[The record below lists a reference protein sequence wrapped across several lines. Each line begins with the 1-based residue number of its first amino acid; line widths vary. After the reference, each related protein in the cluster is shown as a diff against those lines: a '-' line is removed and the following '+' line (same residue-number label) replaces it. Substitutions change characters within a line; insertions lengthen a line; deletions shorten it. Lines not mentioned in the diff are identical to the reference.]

1 MFTSKDGVKMQKNNR
16 FIKGL
21 AVGMSFVI
29 MMTGCSSSSGGTSN
43 GRDVGGIKTT
53 TTVTEATTEDKRY
66 NSQDIA
72 VIVDINEAISEI
84 SLKSINTN
92 KKYSLKYTGGTRI
105 KSKNNSELTMSDMN
119 VGMVVDVYSIQGS
132 QKLIE
137 LHENSESWKNDMV
150 GRWSVDA
157 DTKKITIGSSSY
169 RYDNSLYVVSDGHEI
184 GIDEISDVDEL
195 IVRGFNGEVVSVVVT
210 RGHGYVRFTDD
221 VYMIG
226 GLVEIGSKIMTA
238 IEKDMVIVAPEGTYT
253 LTATKDGVG
262 GSKEITIA
270 RDEEL
275 TVSLSEFKKEVT
287 RYGSV
292 KLNVLPEGADARVYI
307 DGVQKDYSDLITIPY
322 GKHKIVIESDDYET
336 FTKIITTA
344 SLYTTITVNFE
355 EDATEDDDIEDL
367 EDESDDDKDDDE
379 SDNDISS
386 DDKEDTTVDSD
397 SQKAEGNDET
407 TSGNNKSETSSSDD
421 DSYIKKLG
429 THNGKL
435 VFTSPSGAT
444 LYIDGIKQGTV
455 PVTIGKTSGKHTI
468 LLMMS
473 GYKTKV
479 YSVNLEANDEDLA
492 FAYPTLTKT
501 DN

>member
-1 MFTSKDGVKMQKNNR
+1 MQKNNR

-21 AVGMSFVI
+21 AVGMTFVM
-29 MMTGCSSSSGGTSN
+29 MMTGCSSGSGGTSN
-43 GRDVGGIKTT
+43 GRDVAGIKTT
-53 TTVTEATTEDKRY
+53 TTAIETTEANKRY

-72 VIVDINEAISEI
+72 VIVDINESISEI
-84 SLKSINTN
+84 SLKSVNTN

-105 KSKNNSELTMSDMN
+105 KSKNNSELTMSDMS
-119 VGMVVDVYSIQGS
+119 VGMVVDVYSVQGS

-137 LHENSESWKNDMV
+137 LHENKESWKNDTV
-150 GRWSVDA
+150 GSLYI
-157 DTKKITIGSSSY
+157 DTERKKITIGSNSY
-169 RYDNSLYVVSDGHEI
+169 RYDDSLYVASAGHEI

-195 IVRGFNGEVVSVVVT
+195 VVRGFNGEVVSVVVT

-238 IEKDMVIVAPEGTYT
+238 IEEDMVIVAPEGTYT

-262 GSKEITIA
+262 GSKDITVA

-287 RYGSV
+287 RYGSI
-292 KLNVLPEGADARVYI
+292 KLSILPEGADARVYI
-307 DGVQKDYSDLITIPY
+307 DGVQKDYSDLITVPY
-322 GKHKIVIESDDYET
+322 GKHKLVIESDDYET

-344 SLYTTITVNFE
+344 SLYTTITVDFD
-355 EDATEDDDIEDL
+355 EDAT
-367 EDESDDDKDDDE
+367 SDDDLDDADSDDSDGDADDDSKDNDSNDSGDE
-379 SDNDISS
+379 SESTKKDSDN
-386 DDKEDTTVDSD
+386 KTT
-397 SQKAEGNDET
+397 EGNDATASTNEQ
-407 TSGNNKSETSSSDD
+407 SETSSKDD

-429 THNGKL
+429 THNNKL
-435 VFTSPSGAT
+435 VFTSPSGAI

-455 PVTIGKTSGKHTI
+455 PVTISKTSGKHTV
-468 LLMMS
+468 LLMMT
-473 GYKTKV
+473 GYKSKV
-479 YSVNLEANDEDLA
+479 YSINLDTSDEDLA
-492 FAYPTLTKT
+492 FAYPALTKS